1 MPKNPRNFIISDLHL
16 DHANIIKHCERPFE
30 NVRDMNSVIISRWNQ
45 SVGKHDVVYVVGD
58 FAWFRD
64 TSYRIRELIRELN
77 GVKIFIWGN
86 HDKNLK
92 CKIPYLTLNYNGE
105 SILLVHTADPE
116 ATHNKVT
123 LAHTG
128 ICEILNEWKKSSNWI
143 ICGHHHNNQPEEHG
157 LINRKTHEFNVSTE
171 LLDYTPIEIEK
182 LLTMR

>member
-1 MPKNPRNFIISDLHL
+1 MPNNPRNFIISDLHL

-45 SVGKHDVVYVVGD
+45 AVGKHDVVYVVGD

-64 TSYRIRELIRELN
+64 TSYRIRELIRELK
-77 GVKIFIWGN
+77 GVKIFISGN

-92 CKIPYLTLNYNGE
+92 CKIPYLTINYDNE
-105 SILLVHTADPE
+105 SFLLVHTADPE

-143 ICGHHHNNQPEEHG
+143 ICGHHHNNNPEEHG
-157 LINRKTHEFNVSTE
+157 LINPKTHEFNVSAE

-182 LLTMR
+182 LLFMR